1 MATPVTATAMAA
13 PVTAAAMATPVTA
26 TVAAMAASGFH
37 RAGKGNHRQRRYRGS
52 RGMFQSLHFDIL

>member
-26 TVAAMAASGFH
+26 TAMAASGFH